1 MLRKTLLA
9 ALAAATLGGC
19 ATGYSYRGGAGG
31 GDYYYGQ
38 PRIDY
43 RYYEDP
49 FGYYGSYGFGRY
61 APGYYYDRYGRLVYG
76 SSYGYYGYPY
86 GYGSQWWYRPRPHG
100 NGHGGGD
107 HGNGQGDHDADRDD
121 RRPPWRNIGGVYP
134 RGERIAPDGDD
145 QRPLVRRQQMP
156 GALPMPQRQ
165 AGERSIAPSPPPSR
179 MRSEDG
185 GGGSRMG
192 RVIRNV
198 RPSSSSED

>member
-1 MLRKTLLA
+1 MFRKTLLA
-9 ALAAATLGGC
+9 ALAATTLAGC

-31 GDYYYGQ
+31 DYYYGQ
-38 PRIDY
+38 PRVEY

-49 FGYYGSYGFGRY
+49 YGYYGSFGFGRY
-61 APGYYYDRYGRLVYG
+61 APAYYYDRYGRLVYG
-76 SSYGYYGYPY
+76 SSYGYYGYPH

-107 HGNGQGDHDADRDD
+107 HDDGHGDHDADRDD

-134 RGERIAPDGDD
+134 RGERIAPEGDD
-145 QRPLVRRQQMP
+145 QRPRVRRQQQMP
-156 GALPMPQRQ
+156 AALPVPQRQ
-165 AGERSIAPSPPPSR
+165 AAQRPVAPPLPR
-179 MRSEDG
+179 MRSDD

-192 RVIRNV
+192 RAIRNV